1 MTGDLVYVHE
11 QYGTEVGVIFFLATK
26 VLNGDNGAIKIN

>member
-11 QYGTEVGVIFFLATK
+11 QYGTEVALIFFLATK
-26 VLNGDNGAIKIN
+26 ILNDVIRAIK